1 MEAGY
6 QAQAIEDGD
15 CCERREVEIPRART
29 EKAEWADGK
38 EGRHTATTVRIDE
51 FSVTVDTWARC
62 IVLIYFG
69 DVYTSCR
76 MTHTARISNARN
88 TYSNASMGNECH
100 ARSTLVNEALHQS
113 ATAGFATSQ

>member
-6 QAQAIEDGD
+6 QAQAIEERAD
-15 CCERREVEIPRART
+15 CYDRRQVEISRART
-29 EKAEWADGK
+29 EEAGWADGK

-51 FSVTVDTWARC
+51 FSVTVDTWVRC

-69 DVYTSCR
+69 DVYTSYR

-88 TYSNASMGNECH
+88 T
-100 ARSTLVNEALHQS
+100 
-113 ATAGFATSQ
+113 